1 MYANIE
7 TKEKG
12 FNPYVFNAG
21 TVIGKKKLIF
31 INEIYLVIN
40 LLRNNCIYK

>member
-1 MYANIE
+1 MDILQKKSEHSQENKEQMYANIE

-21 TVIGKKKLIF
+21 TVIGNIS
-31 INEIYLVIN
+31 
-40 LLRNNCIYK
+40 